1 MTMNFQT
8 KTNMVKMKLYNLNLT
23 TTTTKKLDV
32 AIDYT
37 YPQKSSWSSFARIDW
52 GYKKIMRNCANINCI
67 CTAKGHEL
75 SQFLIT

>member
-23 TTTTKKLDV
+23 TTTKKLDV

-37 YPQKSSWSSFARIDW
+37 YPQKSS
-52 GYKKIMRNCANINCI
+52 
-67 CTAKGHEL
+67 
-75 SQFLIT
+75 